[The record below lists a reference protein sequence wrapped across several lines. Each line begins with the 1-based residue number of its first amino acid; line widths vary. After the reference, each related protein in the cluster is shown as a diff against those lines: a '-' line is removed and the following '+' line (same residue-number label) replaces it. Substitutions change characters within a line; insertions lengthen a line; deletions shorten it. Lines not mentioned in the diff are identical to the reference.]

1 MAGVHPS
8 VTSSP
13 SSSLAPPPSTYPS
26 SSVPPSVP
34 KQTQWADFEL
44 PYTAYGAGGQ
54 NGRVNLAVPPAPSAG
69 GGLQNLPGFGHMTTA
84 EPNFM
89 DDMLRGNFTPTA
101 LARAFFTPR
110 NAAGLQ
116 EAIRREVYVRSGP
129 KKYVIDDQDID
140 ELKMIMRAIY
150 LQYGKNNE
158 FDIEGQ
164 LRDLNKIIVDWSAP
178 RILSEIDQYMYY
190 LDDIS
195 HLPVPMA
202 QPMSM
207 SSAGT
212 RSLPFQLPT

>member
-8 VTSSP
+8 VTP
-13 SSSLAPPPSTYPS
+13 LVAPPSTSSYPS
-26 SSVPPSVP
+26 MGAPPSVP
-34 KQTQWADFEL
+34 KQAQWADFEL
-44 PYTAYGAGGQ
+44 PYTAYGFGGQ
-54 NGRVNLAVPPAPSAG
+54 NGRVNLAVPPQPGAG
-69 GGLQNLPGFGHMTTA
+69 GNLQNLPGFSHMTTA

-89 DDMLRGNFTPTA
+89 DDMLRGNFTPTP
-101 LARAFFTPR
+101 LARTFFTPR
-110 NAAGLQ
+110 NAAALQ
-116 EAIRREVYVRSGP
+116 EAIRREVYLRSGP

-164 LRDLNKIIVDWSAP
+164 VRDLNKIIVDWAVP
-178 RILSEIDQYMYY
+178 RILSEVDQYMYY

-202 QPMSM
+202 QPMNM